1 MIQLQGLRYS
11 IGERVLFDGVDW
23 VLGPGDRCALV
34 GPNGAG
40 KTTLIRLILGE
51 YTPEAGLCVRP
62 RGTRIGYLPQEAAE
76 RFDGSVLD
84 RAMEAHRALL
94 DMRVELDA
102 LHEELAGIAPED
114 PRLEAMLGRAG
125 DLQHHLEHHGEH
137 TLESE
142 ARRVLSGLGFSS
154 ADQDRP
160 LAEFSGGWRMRAALA
175 ALLLADPT
183 VLFLDEPTNHL
194 DLPAM
199 EWLED
204 YLEDFAGGLVV
215 VSHDRVFLDRV
226 ATEVR
231 ELENGRLTAYSM
243 RFSLYLEEKELRR
256 EQAAATNAQLESKI
270 SQLQRFV
277 ERFGAKNTKAS
288 QAQSKRK
295 QIERLKAM
303 HVVIPRRARTLR
315 FTFPPPPHAGRTL
328 LRLRDVSFG
337 YASAPDVFAH
347 AKAEIEN
354 GEKLAIV
361 GANGAGKTTLLRL
374 VAGQLEPRSG
384 AREVSPATRIGYF
397 AQHAAETLDGSL
409 TVLQSLQEIASDEWR
424 PRLRSL
430 LGTFLFS
437 GDDVFK
443 RCRVLSGG
451 ERQRVA
457 LARLLLAPS
466 NLLLLDE
473 PTHHLDLAGKEVLED
488 ALAQYPGAVAVV
500 THDRSLMARVAT
512 RVLEVNAG
520 RVVLYPGGYDDY
532 ESTRLDRIA
541 AAESRREPE
550 AAGGGA
556 GEPGAA
562 RHPDRARPADGA
574 GARPRPRDA
583 RRGPQA
589 AAPSA
594 SDAHATGTPPAGARP
609 RPDRAAQN
617 AARRRERE
625 LARLESDIAA
635 REARQR
641 ELETALA
648 DPALYH
654 DVARSKD
661 VVAEYERLRAELD
674 SLWERMA
681 ELG

>member
-1 MIQLQGLRYS
+1 LIQLQGLRYS
-11 IGERVLFDGVDW
+11 VGERVLFDDVDW

-51 YTPEAGLCVRP
+51 YTPEAGHCVRP

-76 RFDGSVLD
+76 RFEGTVLD

-94 DMRVELDA
+94 DMREELDL
-102 LHEELAGIAPED
+102 LHAELAGVAPED
-114 PRLEAMLGRAG
+114 PRLEALLERSGE
-125 DLQHHLEHHGEH
+125 LQQNLEHHGEH
-137 TLESE
+137 SLEPE
-142 ARRVLSGLGFSS
+142 ARRVLTGLGFSP
-154 ADQDRP
+154 ADQARP

-204 YLEDFAGGLVV
+204 YLEGFRGGLVV

-226 ATEVR
+226 TTEVR
-231 ELENGRLTAYSM
+231 ELEHGKLTPYSM

-270 SQLQRFV
+270 AQLQRFV

-295 QIERLKAM
+295 QIERLKAQ

-315 FTFPPPPHAGRTL
+315 FSFPSPPHAGRTL

-337 YASAPDVFAH
+337 YAEAPDVFTH
-347 AKAEIEN
+347 ARAEVEN
-354 GEKLAIV
+354 GQKLAIV
-361 GANGAGKTTLLRL
+361 GANGAGKTTLLR
-374 VAGQLEPRSG
+374 VIAGQLAPRAGTREP
-384 AREVSPATRIGYF
+384 SPATRIGYF

-409 TVLQSLQEIASDEWR
+409 TVLQSLEEVASDEWR

-443 RCRVLSGG
+443 PCRVLSGG

-457 LARLLLAPS
+457 LARLLLEPS

-488 ALAQYPGAVAVV
+488 ALAQYPGAVVVV

-520 RVVLYPGGYDDY
+520 RVVPYPGGYDDY
-532 ESTRLDRIA
+532 ESTRLERIA
-541 AAESRREPE
+541 GEE
-550 AAGGGA
+550 A
-556 GEPGAA
+556 
-562 RHPDRARPADGA
+562 
-574 GARPRPRDA
+574 PRDA
-583 RRGPQA
+583 GP
-589 AAPSA
+589 
-594 SDAHATGTPPAGARP
+594 
-609 RPDRAAQN
+609 RAAREPARTAETGPSRAGRTATATAPRAGPERSSTN
-617 AARRRERE
+617 AGRRRERE
-625 LARLESDIAA
+625 LARLEAEIGA
-635 REARQR
+635 RETRLR
-641 ELETALA
+641 ELEAELA
-648 DPALYH
+648 DPAVYH
-654 DVARSKD
+654 DVQRSQGT
-661 VVAEYERLRAELD
+661 VVEYDRVRAELE
-674 SLWERMA
+674 SLWQRLA

>member
-1 MIQLQGLRYS
+1 VIQLQGVRYA

-40 KTTLIRLILGE
+40 KTTLIRLVLGE
-51 YTPEAGLCVRP
+51 LTPEAGACVRP

-76 RFDGSVLD
+76 RFEGTVLD

-94 DMRVELDA
+94 DMREELDA
-102 LHEELAGIAPED
+102 LHAELAGIGADD
-114 PRLEAMLGRAG
+114 PRLGALLERAG
-125 DLQHHLEHHGEH
+125 DLQHHLEHHDEH
-137 TLESE
+137 SLEPE
-142 ARRVLSGLGFSS
+142 ARRVLSGLGFAP

-204 YLEDFAGGLVV
+204 HLEGFRGALVV

-231 ELENGRLTAYSM
+231 ELEHGRLTTYSM

-270 SQLQRFV
+270 AQLQRFV

-328 LRLRDVSFG
+328 LRLKDASFG
-337 YASAPDVFAH
+337 YPSAPDVFAH
-347 AKAEIEN
+347 ARVEIEN

-374 VAGQLEPRSG
+374 VAGQLAPRAG
-384 AREVSPATRIGYF
+384 TREVNPATRIGYF

-409 TVLQSLQEIASDEWR
+409 TVLEALEELASDEWR

-443 RCRVLSGG
+443 PCRVLSGG

-457 LARLLLAPS
+457 LARLLLAPG

-488 ALAQYPGAVAVV
+488 ALAQYPGSVIVV

-512 RVLEVNAG
+512 RVLEVASG

-532 ESTRLDRIA
+532 ESTRLDRL
-541 AAESRREPE
+541 AAEAGRGPEPSRPDGARRAPAEH
-550 AAGGGA
+550 ARATGGRPA
-556 GEPGAA
+556 RAA
-562 RHPDRARPADGA
+562 RPGRTAPPAARADGEA
-574 GARPRPRDA
+574 PARTRK
-583 RRGPQA
+583 
-589 AAPSA
+589 S
-594 SDAHATGTPPAGARP
+594 
-609 RPDRAAQN
+609 PDRAAQN
-617 AARRRERE
+617 AARRRGRE
-625 LARLESDIAA
+625 LERLEADIAT
-635 REARQR
+635 REARLR
-641 ELETALA
+641 DLEAALA

-681 ELG
+681 GMG